1 MNDSDLSLIRQRRGD
16 ANRLGFAVQL
26 CLLRYPG
33 YALGTDSELPEP
45 VILWVAKQVQA
56 EPASWAKYGERDVTR
71 REHAQELRT
80 YLQLAPLACRL
91 PRPGARANRAG
102 PADRQRLAAGR
113 SGPGEPTAE
122 TTHPAGA
129 ERD

>member
-1 MNDSDLSLIRQRRGD
+1 M
-16 ANRLGFAVQL
+16 
-26 CLLRYPG
+26 
-33 YALGTDSELPEP
+33 
-45 VILWVAKQVQA
+45 
-56 EPASWAKYGERDVTR
+56 TR

-80 YLQLAPLACRL
+80 YLQLAPFGLSDFRALVRELTELAQQT
-91 PRPGARANRAG
+91 
-102 PADRQRLAAGR
+102 DKRLAAGR